1 MTQGVIRTQNTDL
14 YFAEESSSIFK
25 VACAAGVTGLGGAA
39 DQIDTTCL
47 DSSER
52 EYARGMLNPGQVTV
66 PINFI
71 PQSAAHQAL
80 LRVRDSGE
88 TISWM
93 IVLSDQSGAPNSLD
107 TDGRLVTPGAT
118 TFEFLAYIA
127 DFTFDIALNEIVRGT
142 LTLQRSGAIVAT
154 LPSAIYA

>member
-25 VACAAGVTGLGGAA
+25 VACAAGVSGLGGAA

-47 DSSER
+47 DSAER
-52 EYARGMLNPGQVTV
+52 EYARGMLNPGQVSV

-71 PQSAAHQAL
+71 PRSAAHQAL
-80 LRVRDSGE
+80 IRVRDSGE

-93 IVLSDQSGAPNSLD
+93 VVLSDQSGAPNSLD
-107 TDGRLVTPGAT
+107 TDGRLVSPGAT
-118 TFEFLAYIA
+118 TFEFLAYIS
-127 DFTFDIALNEIVRGT
+127 DLTFDVALNEIVRAT
-142 LTLQRSGAIVAT
+142 LTLQRSGAIVSN
-154 LPSAIYA
+154 LPSADLA